1 MLQVPTL
8 LWTVGKWCHSEARL
22 NLRFVIVRYVSDEL
36 KEDKPEF
43 IDCDYGFAY
52 MGVPDIHFLIHANLM
67 L

>member
-1 MLQVPTL
+1 
-8 LWTVGKWCHSEARL
+8 
-22 NLRFVIVRYVSDEL
+22 VSDEL

-52 MGVPDIHFLIHANLM
+52 MGVADIHFLIHANLM